1 MNNFIK
7 KARPTQKH
15 PVATSWEQTTDT
27 QKGLSKVEGILTSAI
42 QFKYETEIDYE
53 EEKTN
58 AYCYA
63 FFQLEGIDTEIP
75 VIFKLDNCSDNPEAD
90 KPDIPPRAK
99 VLLEGKWANSDNS
112 NRPSFTC
119 WAYQILANPSPPTIK
134 SLREQIS
141 SLLTT
146 SLEKQS
152 EWKQRTDYLFRKRKD
167 LEELDK
173 LDKLPFEYL
182 QAYLLLRQAHYA
194 NYQDNLLQH
203 ATDLDNAEA
212 YLTKIQAEI
221 EEIAQHIRAYQSKE

>member
-1 MNNFIK
+1 MTKIDNKIIK
-7 KARPTQKH
+7 EKARTAEKHTTQ
-15 PVATSWEQTTDT
+15 TSGEQIKF
-27 QKGLSKVEGILTSAI
+27 QKGLSKIEGIITSAI
-42 QFKYETEIDYE
+42 QTKKDHYL
-53 EEKTN
+53 
-58 AYCYA
+58 A

-75 VIFKLDNCSDNPEAD
+75 VIFKLDSCSDNPEAD

-203 ATDLDNAEA
+203 AIDLDNAEA